1 MSSITINTEEKL
13 YQYINKEDIEKM
25 WDIKF
30 TDKQWL
36 KFVKEKQD
44 QFASSCFDWLRDER
58 EYYIN
63 SDDEEEEEDEE
74 DTNGTESLITYA
86 MSASDYKEYFNKD
99 CDDDDDDFV
108 TLEVECVDEP
118 TDGVAEYSIK
128 WKNNDNDENG
138 IINGINTSS
147 RMALMTCGWRCD
159 EEEEDDEDDEDDGLE
174 VSEIIIKEKI
184 YLLSDNGDIYN
195 PDTSKIVGKS
205 ENGIHTLFKIKFKV
219 KS

>member
-1 MSSITINTEEKL
+1 MSSNTGFIVGNRS
-13 YQYINKEDIEKM
+13 INKEDIEKW

-30 TDKQWL
+30 TEKQWL

-44 QFASSCFDWLRDER
+44 QFADNCIDMMRDDR

-74 DTNGTESLITYA
+74 DKMDIQTKVGIELLAKSY
-86 MSASDYKEYFNKD
+86 Y
-99 CDDDDDDFV
+99 
-108 TLEVECVDEP
+108 DEWR
-118 TDGVAEYSIK
+118 EQK
-128 WKNNDNDENG
+128 K
-138 IINGINTSS
+138 
-147 RMALMTCGWRCD
+147 AL
-159 EEEEDDEDDEDDGLE
+159 EEEEDEEDDGLE
-174 VSEIIIKEKI
+174 VSEIIIKEKV

-205 ENGIHTLFKIKFKV
+205 EDGIHTLFKIKFKV

>member
-1 MSSITINTEEKL
+1 MSYNTL
-13 YQYINKEDIEKM
+13 VSTINKEDIEKM

-63 SDDEEEEEDEE
+63 SDDEEEEEPPIAEEE
-74 DTNGTESLITYA
+74 DEKNYETYA

-99 CDDDDDDFV
+99 YGDDLEDFI
-108 TLEVECVDEP
+108 TLEVECIDEP

-138 IINGINTSS
+138 IINAINTSS
-147 RMALMTCGWRCD
+147 PMALMTCGWRCD
-159 EEEEDDEDDEDDGLE
+159 EEEEDDEDDEDDGLV
-174 VSEIIIKEKI
+174 VSEIIIKEKV

-205 ENGIHTLFKIKFKV
+205 EDGIHTLFKIKFKI